1 MEPGSDL
8 NVEELRDAIQDAV
21 QTKMELRRQLMDLCA
36 RKENAEKGGC
46 GNMEAFCSDLQ
57 DDLQVLDLY
66 MTVDEVNDGYVADGE
81 EHNGCSDVRSVE
93 MEARNGLMKRLEGL
107 ELLEKTLKMQLTKK
121 MLAEKE
127 SREKSCLEVDEIC
140 QTTTPEEGECTET
153 EENGKFP
160 QENPIIRVFDSG
172 VEIPSADSQ
181 DTDNRSDQMSA
192 LSGKSSTKM
201 ENMCLSNSLFL

>member
-8 NVEELRDAIQDAV
+8 NIEELRDAIQDAV

-46 GNMEAFCSDLQ
+46 RNVEAFCSDLQ

-93 MEARNGLMKRLEGL
+93 MEARTGLMKRLEGL
-107 ELLEKTLKMQLTKK
+107 ELLENILKMRLTKK
-121 MLAEKE
+121 MLTEKE
-127 SREKSCLEVDEIC
+127 SREKSSPEGDEIC
-140 QTTTPEEGECTET
+140 QTVTQEEGECTET
-153 EENGKFP
+153 EGCEKFP
-160 QENPIIRVFDSG
+160 QENPIIRCQIDCG
-172 VEIPSADSQ
+172 VEIPPADSQ
-181 DTDNRSDQMSA
+181 DTDNRSDQTSA
-192 LSGKSSTKM
+192 LLSGKSITKT
-201 ENMCLSNSLFL
+201 CLSNILFF